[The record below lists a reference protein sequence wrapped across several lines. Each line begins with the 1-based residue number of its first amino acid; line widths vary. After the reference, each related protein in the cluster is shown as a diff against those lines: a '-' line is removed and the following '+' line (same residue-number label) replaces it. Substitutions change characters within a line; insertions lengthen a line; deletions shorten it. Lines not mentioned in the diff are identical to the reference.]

1 MSGSPAQDICNQHAH
16 IPGVAIKFQ
25 ETQDYIP
32 ELPARIFMLA
42 MAATLVFMI
51 GISAAGIID
60 GWWQVGIFAIVT
72 AVCVFFCMFVKIR
85 IVVDDENLTVSIFK
99 PYVVP
104 LAHVIDVKKGDIDIT
119 RNYSGWGVKKVRF
132 RNYTAHGIEG
142 AVSVKLAGRI
152 VLTMTCRD
160 RDTLYDILY
169 QYRRQD

>member
-1 MSGSPAQDICNQHAH
+1 
-16 IPGVAIKFQ
+16 
-25 ETQDYIP
+25 
-32 ELPARIFMLA
+32 MLA

-85 IVVDDENLTVSIFK
+85 IMVDDENLTVSIFK

-104 LAHVIDVKKGDIDIT
+104 LEHVIDVKKGDIDIT
-119 RNYSGWGVKKVRF
+119 RNYSGWGVKKVKF

-152 VLTMTCRD
+152 VLTMTCKD